1 MEKIKRKPN
10 PGFMAFQK
18 VKKHISEQLEI
29 PNSVVAGQIGSSILN
44 VIKEKEPN
52 LDPNARSSKAMEDFD
67 NNMAKYKKL
76 SVKYTKENENKK
88 LLKKAETV
96 KKQEGGG
103 DVEPE
108 KKVKKKRKPSPGFM
122 AFQKL
127 KKHIAVTLEI
137 PNSVIPAKVG
147 GDVLAVVKKEDSEID
162 SVKAAELAIEE
173 FNNNEDKYRKL
184 ADKYQKEKD
193 DKKK

>member
-1 MEKIKRKPN
+1 MEKNKIKRKPN

-18 VKKHISEQLEI
+18 VKKHISEKLEI
-29 PNSVVAGQIGSSILN
+29 PNSVVAGQIGSSIIN
-44 VIKEKEPN
+44 VIKEKEPS

-76 SVKYTKENENKK
+76 AEKYKKENENKK
-88 LLKKAETV
+88 RLKKQ
-96 KKQEGGG
+96 KGGG
-103 DVEPE
+103 DDNVEPE

-127 KKHIAVTLEI
+127 KKHISVTLEI
-137 PNSVIPAKVG
+137 PNSVIPAQVG
-147 GDVLAVVKKEDSEID
+147 GNVLEVVKKDDKDMD

-173 FNNNEDKYRKL
+173 FDNNEDKYRKL
-184 ADKYQKEKD
+184 AAKYKKEKEN
-193 DKKK
+193 KKK

>member
-18 VKKHISEQLEI
+18 VKKHISEKLEI
-29 PNSVVAGQIGSSILN
+29 PNSVVAGQIGSSIIN
-44 VIKEKEPN
+44 VIKEKEPT
-52 LDPNARSSKAMEDFD
+52 LESTARSSKAIEDFD

-76 SVKYTKENENKK
+76 AEKYKKENENKK
-88 LLKKAETV
+88 RLKKQ
-96 KKQEGGG
+96 KGG
-103 DVEPE
+103 DDNVEPE

-127 KKHIAVTLEI
+127 KKHISVTLEI
-137 PNSVIPAKVG
+137 PNSVIPAQVG
-147 GDVLAVVKKEDSEID
+147 GDVLTVVKTDDKDMD

-173 FNNNEDKYRKL
+173 FDNNEDKYRKL
-184 ADKYQKEKD
+184 AAKYKKEKEN
-193 DKKK
+193 KKK